1 MTGRSDYHY
10 RDHWEGL
17 EEYIQEKGLIWFKGA
32 VKHSNKR
39 AANLQKMYLDWVKS
53 YSGPLPLL
61 NQEQYMELLGEITKE
76 MAEDEAK
83 RSGASYY
90 ETVEE
95 LVESAITAS
104 GVKFDPATKSWTD
117 AEGDDYTMADLERH
131 VMLFYYS
138 YRDKTEGVKWP
149 TEYVQLTLE
158 QYLKGFSARS
168 VRGLRELI
176 AHDPAT
182 VEDGREC
189 LHWVL
194 RDIFQVE
201 NDEIALEVMRQ
212 FLWQVKR
219 YVYGLTVAEP
229 IMVNLKGPQ
238 GCGKSQF
245 IKMLM
250 NCRGLFRGNFVVTG
264 LEAVLDT
271 RESSR
276 WVDSYIC
283 FFEELAINKSTD
295 ERDLGRLVAGLKNLL
310 TADAVSWRELGRHTI
325 NNVRRKF
332 SAIAASN
339 VPLTDVILDDT
350 GMRRFFEIVIGRD
363 NRMEFAEHQE
373 VFGWKEQELGNH
385 PETAMDPLLIWRS
398 IDENLDEG
406 YILGEVK
413 TAVRRIQDTY
423 RRTDLVQ
430 WILDNAGSGVIRPL
444 HQDEAPD
451 GLITHMDGLTD
462 AREIKAHLDSLK
474 DQPFDLV
481 PAMRVEKTFR
491 EWMREYIPSQANY
504 IPARERFAERLKS
517 KGFVVIHRKA
527 RTYVLTLTN
536 PIVEDLD
543 DASPL

>member
-1 MTGRSDYHY
+1 MTERSDYHY

-17 EEYIQEKGLIWFKGA
+17 EEYIQEKGLIWYRGA

-39 AANLQKMYLDWVKS
+39 AANIPRLYLEWVKT
-53 YSGPLPLL
+53 YSGGLPLL
-61 NQEQYMELLGEITKE
+61 NQDQYTELLGEISKE
-76 MAEDEAK
+76 MADDEA
-83 RSGASYY
+83 RRNGVTYF

-95 LVESAITAS
+95 LVEAAIESS
-104 GVKFDPATKSWTD
+104 GVKYDPATKSWAD
-117 AEGDDYTMADLERH
+117 SDGDDYTMADLERQ
-131 VMLFYYS
+131 VMLFFYA
-138 YRDKTEGVKWP
+138 YRDRTEGVKWP

-158 QYLKGFSARS
+158 QYLKGYASRS
-168 VRGLRELI
+168 VKGLRELI
-176 AHDPAT
+176 AHDPST

-194 RDIFQVE
+194 RDVFQVE
-201 NDEIALEVMRQ
+201 NSDIALEVMRQ

-250 NCRGLFRGNFVVTG
+250 NCRGLFRGSFIVTG

-283 FFEELAINKSTD
+283 YFEELAINKSAD
-295 ERDLGRLVAGLKNLL
+295 GKDLGRLVAGLKNLL

-339 VPLTDVILDDT
+339 IPLTDVILDDT
-350 GMRRFFEIVIGRD
+350 GMRRFFEIVIGRET
-363 NRMEFAEHQE
+363 RMEFSEHQE
-373 VFGWKEQELGNH
+373 VFGWKEQELGAH

-406 YILGEVK
+406 YLVGEVK
-413 TAVRRIQDTY
+413 NAVRKIQDGY
-423 RRTDLVQ
+423 RRADLVE
-430 WILDNAGSGVIRPL
+430 WILDNAGTGVIRPL

-451 GLITHMDGLTD
+451 GMQKHLDTLAD
-462 AREIKAHLDSLK
+462 AREIKAYLDTLPGRHFDIVPSL
-474 DQPFDLV
+474 
-481 PAMRVEKTFR
+481 RVEKTFR

-517 KGFVVIHRKA
+517 KGFLTIHRKA
-527 RTYVLTLTN
+527 RTYILTLTN
-536 PIVEDLD
+536 PESEDLENE
-543 DASPL
+543 SPL